1 MEHSKEYKER
11 VKRKIKRRR
20 IKTAI
25 VCGVLVLAIALGVF
39 ACNQLTADKP
49 DNSGGGG
56 KPSTSQ
62 GDKNENSN
70 TSEPHI
76 VASATVGSTGDILIH
91 DNVLAS
97 VKQSDGSY
105 DFSNMMPYIKSY
117 FSGLDYM
124 VGNLEVTL
132 GGSQAGS
139 YKGYPYFNSPD
150 SVLDGFTAAGMDM
163 LLTANNHTYDTGYD
177 GMLRTVRVLKEKKID
192 YIGTRLNKNEPF
204 YAVKNINGIKIG
216 FVVYT
221 YETAT
226 TASGLKSLNGNVLK
240 AEAGPLV
247 SSFNYSRLDEF
258 YSTAKSDY
266 EAMKA
271 AGADAVICYMHW
283 GNEYQFSENSYQKQ
297 ISQRLAD
304 IGIDVIVGAHP
315 HVVQP
320 FTTLTGKD
328 GKETLCIYSVG
339 NCVSNQ
345 RKEILTVDCPTGHT
359 EDGMI
364 FSVSFEKWSDGTF
377 KITNADILPLWVNLK
392 TTGSSRAY
400 EIVPLDLS
408 VADWTRFGLNSS
420 TLSAAKASYNR
431 TMKIVGNGLNKYKSA
446 HGLTPVKTVIE

>member
-11 VKRKIKRRR
+11 VRRRIKRRR

-25 VCGVLVLAIALGVF
+25 VCGVLALIIALSVF
-39 ACNQLTADKP
+39 ACNGLTGKTPNTDE
-49 DNSGGGG
+49 GGGNP
-56 KPSTSQ
+56 PSSQ
-62 GDKNENSN
+62 NDKNENN
-70 TSEPHI
+70 NPTGPQL
-76 VASATVGSTGDILIH
+76 VAKATVGSTGDILIH
-91 DNVLAS
+91 DNVLSS

-117 FSGLDYM
+117 FSGVDYM
-124 VGNLEVTL
+124 VANLEVTL
-132 GGSQAGS
+132 GGTAAGA

-150 SVLDGFTAAGMDM
+150 SVLDGFKNAGVDM
-163 LLTANNHTYDTGYD
+163 FLTANNHTYDTGYN
-177 GMLRTVRVLKEKKID
+177 GMLRTARILKEKNID
-192 YIGTRLNKNEPF
+192 FIGTKLQKNEPF
-204 YAVKNINGIKIG
+204 YSVKDLNGIKIG
-216 FVVYT
+216 FAVYT

-226 TASGLKSLNGNVLK
+226 SSSGLKSLNGNVLS

-247 SSFNYSRLDEF
+247 SSFNYSKLDAF
-258 YSTAKSDY
+258 YSTVKSDY

-271 AGADAVICYMHW
+271 LGAEAVICYVHW
-283 GNEYQFSENSYQKQ
+283 GNEYNFTANSYQKQ
-297 ISQRLAD
+297 IAKKLAD

-320 FTTLTGKD
+320 FETIKSAS

-377 KITNADILPLWVNLK
+377 KISSADVLPIWVNLK
-392 TTGSSRAY
+392 TTANGRAY
-400 EIVPLDLS
+400 EIVPLDLKIT
-408 VADWTRFGLNSS
+408 DWTTLGLNSA
-420 TLSAAKASYNR
+420 TLSSAKASYNR
-431 TMKIVGNGLNKYKSA
+431 TMKIVGEGLNAYKTA
-446 HGLTPVKTVIE
+446 HGQDPVKTNIE